1 VFDPKNRI
9 HWVAAIVIAIIL
21 ILILGVAS
29 TASGQER
36 PGTMDVTGT
45 IPGPCGDGPAY
56 VSRDSEPRLLDSDA
70 LRERLVELQ
79 EEERPEEG
87 GRTVLWVCVAETGR
101 VSGVLVHTTSGDAI
115 LDSIA
120 LRVIADARYTPATS
134 LGQPATVWIVQP
146 VDFIPRTRPVEL

>member
-1 VFDPKNRI
+1 MFDPKNRI

-29 TASGQER
+29 TASGQEPR
-36 PGTMDVTGT
+36 AQALPRASD
-45 IPGPCGDGPAY
+45 PGPCGGQPVY
-56 VSRDSEPRLLDSDA
+56 LPRDTEPRLLDSDA

-79 EEERPEEG
+79 EEERPQKG
-87 GRTVLWVCVAETGR
+87 GRTVLRVCVTETGR
-101 VSGVLVHTTSGDAI
+101 VNGVLIHTTSGDAT

-134 LGQPATVWIVQP
+134 LGQPATVWIAQP
-146 VDFIPRTRPVEL
+146 VDFIPRTIPVEL

>member
-29 TASGQER
+29 TASGQE
-36 PGTMDVTGT
+36 PEVWNSPQGSD
-45 IPGPCGDGPAY
+45 PGPCGARPAY
-56 VSRDSEPRLLDSDA
+56 LARDTEPRILDSDA
-70 LRERLVELQ
+70 LRESLVALQ
-79 EEERPEEG
+79 EEERAEEG
-87 GRTVLWVCVAETGR
+87 GRTVLWVCVAETGQ
-101 VSGVLVHTTSGDAI
+101 VNGVLVHTTSGDCI

-120 LRVIADARYTPATS
+120 LRVIADARYIPAAYRGRPT
-134 LGQPATVWIVQP
+134 TVWIAQP